1 EPEGERGSRP
11 VMSTREAQANLVTVI
26 RARYRELG
34 SQPGVVFRG
43 VTDFRRDHCML
54 GIDNSQ
60 DHDS

>member
-1 EPEGERGSRP
+1 
-11 VMSTREAQANLVTVI
+11 MSTREAQANLVTVI